1 MLAERLGVGRMT
13 VRQAL
18 RELAAE
24 GLLVTSRGRHGG
36 TVVADEPRPFPATFA
51 DAAARYTAELRENYE
66 FRMTFEP
73 SVARLAA
80 ERIEPAEAAALR
92 RLAAEPTTTVPMYRA
107 VDSRFHLAVA
117 QASRNRHAVGAVRR
131 ARASLFAWADALW
144 VDQDW
149 SRHEPTVERTQR
161 DHEAIAA
168 AIAAGDAA
176 FAERR
181 MHEHLVLA
189 VEAFTGVID
198 DVDAAAQAATARTRR
213 GRPDVPTVTSN
224 GIELAYEEHGGGEET
239 LVLVNGLADVK
250 ESWEAQVPAFAER
263 YRVIA
268 YDNRGLG
275 GSSAPPGRTPSSR
288 WRTTCTASSTR
299 WASTASTCSARRWA
313 G

>member
-1 MLAERLGVGRMT
+1 VAASAHTHVELLPLQHEPAHRVVADAIRTRLALGELRPGDRLPPERVLAERLGVGRMT

-176 FAERR
+176 LAERR

-198 DVDAAAQAATARTRR
+198 DVDAAAQAATART
-213 GRPDVPTVTSN
+213 G
-224 GIELAYEEHGGGEET
+224 EGGE
-239 LVLVNGLADVK
+239 
-250 ESWEAQVPAFAER
+250 
-263 YRVIA
+263 
-268 YDNRGLG
+268 
-275 GSSAPPGRTPSSR
+275 
-288 WRTTCTASSTR
+288 TC
-299 WASTASTCSARRWA
+299 RR
-313 G
+313 